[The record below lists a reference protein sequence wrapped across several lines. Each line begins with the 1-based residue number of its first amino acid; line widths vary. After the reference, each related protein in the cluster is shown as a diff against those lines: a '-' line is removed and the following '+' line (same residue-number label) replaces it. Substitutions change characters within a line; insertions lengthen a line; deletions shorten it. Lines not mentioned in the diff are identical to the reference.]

1 MNKQLHRALVSF
13 LRDKA
18 DDTAVA
24 NVYNEHAS
32 ADDFIYRSIE
42 DIADEVFA
50 TDDPT
55 KIARMVFFGNVQSWN
70 DRFFCLNGYGNIDG
84 FRSLTD
90 ARCPVDFDLLA
101 TQIIE
106 NEQFADVNFDADPYL
121 SDDE

>member
-1 MNKQLHRALVSF
+1 MKLHEALAAF
-13 LRDKA
+13 LRNKA

-24 NVYNEHAS
+24 DVHNEHAS

-42 DIADEVFA
+42 DIADVFA

-55 KIARMVFFGNVQSWN
+55 NTAIARMVFFGNVQSWC
-70 DRFFCLNGYGNIDG
+70 DRFFCLNGYGNIDSFG
-84 FRSLTD
+84 SLTD

-101 TQIIE
+101 AQIIE
-106 NEQFADVNFDADPYL
+106 NEQFADVNFDADPYYL

>member
-1 MNKQLHRALVSF
+1 MNKQLHEALASF
-13 LRDKA
+13 LKNEA
-18 DDTAVA
+18 DATAVA
-24 NVYNEHAS
+24 NVHNEHAS

-55 KIARMVFFGNVQSWN
+55 KIARMVFFGDVHSWN
-70 DRFFCLNGYGNIDG
+70 DRFFCLNGYGNIDSFG
-84 FRSLTD
+84 SLTD

-101 TQIIE
+101 QQIIE
-106 NEQFADVNFDADPYL
+106 NEQFADVNFDVDPYL

>member
-13 LRDKA
+13 LRNKA

-24 NVYNEHAS
+24 NVHNEHAS

-55 KIARMVFFGNVQSWN
+55 KIARMVFFGNVESWS
-70 DRFFCLNGYGNIDG
+70 DRFFYLNGYGNIDS
-84 FRSLTD
+84 FRSLAD
-90 ARCPVDFDLLA
+90 VRCPVDFDLLA
-101 TQIIE
+101 KQIIE

>member
-1 MNKQLHRALVSF
+1 MNLHEALAAF
-13 LRDKA
+13 LKNEA
-18 DDTAVA
+18 DATAVV
-24 NVYNEHAS
+24 NVHNEHAS

-42 DIADEVFA
+42 DIADVFA
-50 TDDPT
+50 TVDAT
-55 KIARMVFFGNVQSWN
+55 NTAFARMVFFGDVKSWC
-70 DRFFCLNGYGNIDG
+70 DRFFCLNGYGNICSFG
-84 FRSLTD
+84 SLTD